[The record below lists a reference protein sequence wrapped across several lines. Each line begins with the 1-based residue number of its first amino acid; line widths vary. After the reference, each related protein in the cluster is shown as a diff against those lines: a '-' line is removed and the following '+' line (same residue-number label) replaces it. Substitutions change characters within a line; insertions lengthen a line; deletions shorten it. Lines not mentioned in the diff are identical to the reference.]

1 MILHCGHNAINVV
14 SERVFVVKAQ
24 CFSLLSSL
32 TSFVFVKTLKIVPPN
47 IDVFLQSLSL
57 WGKIDLTKGYGNP
70 KRKMWVTTHF
80 SEIIKQP

>member
-14 SERVFVVKAQ
+14 SERVFVIEAQ

-32 TSFVFVKTLKIVPPN
+32 TSFVFVKTLRIVPPN

-57 WGKIDLTKGYGNP
+57 WGKNRSYQGLRESKKKNVGNNAFF
-70 KRKMWVTTHF
+70 RDN
-80 SEIIKQP
+80 